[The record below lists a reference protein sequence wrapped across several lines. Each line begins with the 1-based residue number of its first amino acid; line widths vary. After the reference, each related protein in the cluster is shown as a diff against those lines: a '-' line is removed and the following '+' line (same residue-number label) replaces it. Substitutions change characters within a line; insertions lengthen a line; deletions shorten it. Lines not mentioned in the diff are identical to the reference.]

1 MDVISG
7 LNNYSMVSLRKIAN
21 YYGINFTPDMKKEE
35 LIEKVGKMITIEVR
49 VANSPFGIIGPPEEK
64 KYSLRVERIR
74 QSMIE

>member
-49 VANSPFGIIGPPEEK
+49 VANSPFGIIDPPEEK

>member
-49 VANSPFGIIGPPEEK
+49 VANSPFGIIGLPEEK